1 MLNANERIGHVDV
14 RGEGCLAHDSAH
26 INGIGDGAVDGFD
39 VVLRTFDGDGRG
51 IGGNFA
57 DTVSGDEAANDARV
71 NFDGARGT
79 GVEVDVNLRRDDAR
93 DGNSTRH
100 LDLPW
105 TEVKS
110 AFTGLHTGEI
120 EYGADVRRLNV
131 AHGAFGAADHDLD
144 FERAAGSHEQVDRC
158 VMKFD
163 GSGDD
168 GLDRRIAAEGPP
180 ETDSDTQREQLEEE
194 VVEHVAAEECEHV

>member
-1 MLNANERIGHVDV
+1 MLHAHQRIGDVDV
-14 RGEGCLAHDSAH
+14 GGEGCLTHDSAH
-26 INGIGDGAVDGFD
+26 INGIGDGSVDGFD
-39 VVLRTFDGDGRG
+39 VVVRTFNGDGCG
-51 IGGNFA
+51 IGGNFSDA
-57 DTVSGDEAANDARV
+57 VSGDEAANDTRA

-144 FERAAGSHEQVDRC
+144 FERAAGSHKQILRS

-168 GLDRRIAAEGPP
+168 GLDRRDAAEDPP
-180 ETDSDTQREQLEEE
+180 EADSNGQREQLEAK
-194 VVEHVAAEECEHV
+194 VVEHVAAEEFEHG